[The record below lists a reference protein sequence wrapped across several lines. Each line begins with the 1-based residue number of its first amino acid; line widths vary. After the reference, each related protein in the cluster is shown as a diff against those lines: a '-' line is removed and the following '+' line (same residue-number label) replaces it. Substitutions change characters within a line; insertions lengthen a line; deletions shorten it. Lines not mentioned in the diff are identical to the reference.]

1 MAPLPTAQRAPPPP
15 RLAGGSLGSI
25 GSLAVGKARGASS
38 SSQRGQQGD
47 LGQPDRLT
55 VNSPLQFTAPRS
67 SSTRAGTHLA
77 QSTLSLY
84 ENQGKSSP
92 CGSSNPSPLS
102 CSCSHTEAPGLGPQG
117 PWILTQSFA
126 QGHVPG
132 RGGGE
137 AAPGGRGGTWA
148 QRQPPHFLP
157 GTSPGLGLP
166 LPSQPFHSKFLLPKA
181 GAGGGGAPA
190 CLLTSHP
197 HPSPLLIPSWLSSLF
212 STHLSS

>member
-132 RGGGE
+132 RGGRKLL
-137 AAPGGRGGTWA
+137 PGGGAVPGPRDSLLTSSQALALGLACPSPPSLSIQSSCSQRRGRGG
-148 QRQPPHFLP
+148 
-157 GTSPGLGLP
+157 GE
-166 LPSQPFHSKFLLPKA
+166 
-181 GAGGGGAPA
+181 
-190 CLLTSHP
+190 
-197 HPSPLLIPSWLSSLF
+197 PLLVSL
-212 STHLSS
+212 HLTPTQARC

>member
-1 MAPLPTAQRAPPPP
+1 MIKKERNEGGGWKLRWAHHTTSRSRVCAGWLPFPLPSEPPPPP

-55 VNSPLQFTAPRS
+55 VNSPLQFTAPTS
-67 SSTRAGTHLA
+67 SSTRAGTDLA

-132 RGGGE
+132 RGGGSCSWGE
-137 AAPGGRGGTWA
+137 GRY
-148 QRQPPHFLP
+148 
-157 GTSPGLGLP
+157 LGP
-166 LPSQPFHSKFLLPKA
+166 ETA
-181 GAGGGGAPA
+181 
-190 CLLTSHP
+190 
-197 HPSPLLIPSWLSSLF
+197 SSLPPR
-212 STHLSS
+212 H